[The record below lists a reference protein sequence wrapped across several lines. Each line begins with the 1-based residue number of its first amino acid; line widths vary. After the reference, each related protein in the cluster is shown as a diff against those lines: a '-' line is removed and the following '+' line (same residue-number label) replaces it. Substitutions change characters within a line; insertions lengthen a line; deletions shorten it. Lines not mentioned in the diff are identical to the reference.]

1 MNRKQKL
8 GNVLIIS
15 SRKRMLS
22 EFQSYLHSVL
32 GEYLTFNTLLRE
44 QATDPS
50 LFRGYQCVLFPSV
63 RAMETFPLTLD
74 SSILQLPCDRVFNH
88 MFLDKIIQI
97 PPHERVYLV
106 NDDKYSTLA
115 IISQLEECGITQY
128 DFVPFYPGCK
138 DTESDIQFAITA
150 GEPQLVPSR
159 IPNVLDI
166 GNRIIDISTILQL
179 CEYFNIPLQTV
190 NRVSR
195 NYVNQILHTVKTS
208 ETYYTNYVQTEQ
220 LMQVILFSLP
230 IGICLFGADG
240 RIQFMNAKFAHAFSL
255 PSSNF
260 EGQPFSECLP
270 PAYADTAFD
279 RNGDWTILLSDQ
291 KTQITLSVLSMV
303 FPDTEP
309 VFLAFLPESRS
320 MEMSVSKDEKTEE
333 STFFASSRTFSLS
346 LSHADS
352 VQNLMAQARH
362 LALFDF
368 PILIQGESGTQRRTL
383 ARAIHNF
390 SRRHHYP
397 FSVLHSPGNDLTE
410 ASLLRLLA
418 ETNHGTLVLS
428 QVDRFPLSIQD
439 LLVNV
444 LTNVHGNFFSAP
456 ETRRF
461 DVRIIAIAD
470 DNLYKKVEKGT
481 FLRELF
487 HLLSAS
493 ELQTVPIRRRR
504 EDIPDLLN
512 YFLLQFFH
520 NTDMTCDRI
529 FSEGLLRF
537 LKEYAYPGN
546 IHELYNLSCS
556 LFTRYSSHK
565 LQLSDLPTYLRSR
578 QMLTFPSPPFNIRF
592 FLSYRRIRKQAA
604 WQSKTDWPTEK
615 PLYPKRLCAPY
626 SESFLPPVISSC
638 TGQKADVK
646 FPSWGVWFWKNNLF
660 QKSRC
665 FQKFGKAAV
674 SGSVQ
679 ASFFLCGYHRVQDRF
694 LHSLCRCFK
703 CLVDF
708 FFFYPGA
715 RFHLTCT
722 LCVYAVCCCKSD
734 HDFTASVA
742 GVGSCSGDSDSTAA
756 DNPVQLPLR
765 YRKVCCQNRH
775 NRSPVFGAASAFFLP
790 DPLQNLLSCRFST
803 NFQISGCSEI

>member
-1 MNRKQKL
+1 MRHYVKAFFLIFSFLFCLFAFRLFIFVKNDIIILIFNPLPLFSRKRGPFMNRKQKL

-50 LFRGYQCVLFPSV
+50 LFRGYQCVLFPTA

-115 IISQLEECGITQY
+115 IISQFEECGITQY

-240 RIQFMNAKFAHAFSL
+240 LIQFMNAKFAHAFSL

-270 PAYADTAFD
+270 SAYADTAFD
-279 RNGDWTILLSDQ
+279 RNGDRTLLLSDQ

-309 VFLAFLPESRS
+309 VFLAFLPDGRS
-320 MEMSVSKDEKTEE
+320 TEMSVSKDEKTEE

-439 LLVNV
+439 LLVNI

-578 QMLTFPSPPFNIRF
+578 QM
-592 FLSYRRIRKQAA
+592 
-604 WQSKTDWPTEK
+604 
-615 PLYPKRLCAPY
+615 
-626 SESFLPPVISSC
+626 
-638 TGQKADVK
+638 ADVSLTNLQYQVLSFVSTHPK
-646 FPSWGVWFWKNNLF
+646 AGRLAIKNGLADGETF
-660 QKSRC
+660 VSE
-665 FQKFGKAAV
+665 AALRTV
-674 SGSVQ
+674 LGELSS
-679 ASFFLCGYHRVQDRF
+679 AGYLIVHRTKGG
-694 LHSLCRCFK
+694 CE
-703 CLVDF
+703 
-708 FFFYPGA
+708 
-715 RFHLTCT
+715 
-722 LCVYAVCCCKSD
+722 
-734 HDFTASVA
+734 
-742 GVGSCSGDSDSTAA
+742 
-756 DNPVQLPLR
+756 
-765 YRKVCCQNRH
+765 
-775 NRSPVFGAASAFFLP
+775 
-790 DPLQNLLSCRFST
+790 
-803 NFQISGCSEI
+803 ISELGRMVLEK

>member
-1 MNRKQKL
+1 MPYLFLQPLCLIGIIDVMRHYVKAFFLIFSFLFCLFAFRLFIFVKNDIIILIFNPLPLFSRKRGPFMNRKQKL

-230 IGICLFGADG
+230 SGICLFGADG

-309 VFLAFLPESRS
+309 VFLAFLPDGRS
-320 MEMSVSKDEKTEE
+320 TEMSVPKDEKTEE

-470 DNLYKKVEKGT
+470 DNLYKKVEKGI

-493 ELQTVPIRRRR
+493 ELQTVPLRRRR

-578 QMLTFPSPPFNIRF
+578 QM
-592 FLSYRRIRKQAA
+592 
-604 WQSKTDWPTEK
+604 
-615 PLYPKRLCAPY
+615 
-626 SESFLPPVISSC
+626 
-638 TGQKADVK
+638 ADVSLTDLQYQVLSFVSTHPK
-646 FPSWGVWFWKNNLF
+646 AGRLAIKNGLADGETF
-660 QKSRC
+660 VSE
-665 FQKFGKAAV
+665 AALRTV
-674 SGSVQ
+674 LGELSS
-679 ASFFLCGYHRVQDRF
+679 AGYLIVHRTKGG
-694 LHSLCRCFK
+694 CE
-703 CLVDF
+703 
-708 FFFYPGA
+708 
-715 RFHLTCT
+715 
-722 LCVYAVCCCKSD
+722 
-734 HDFTASVA
+734 
-742 GVGSCSGDSDSTAA
+742 
-756 DNPVQLPLR
+756 
-765 YRKVCCQNRH
+765 
-775 NRSPVFGAASAFFLP
+775 
-790 DPLQNLLSCRFST
+790 
-803 NFQISGCSEI
+803 ISELGRMVLEK

>member
-1 MNRKQKL
+1 MPYLFFTAPLLNRYYRCNASLCQSILLDFSFLFCLFAFRLFIFVKNDIIILIFNPLPLFSRKRGPFMNRKQKL

-50 LFRGYQCVLFPSV
+50 LFRGYQCVLFPTA

-115 IISQLEECGITQY
+115 IISQFEECGITQY

-240 RIQFMNAKFAHAFSL
+240 LIQFMNAKFAHAFSL

-270 PAYADTAFD
+270 SAYADTAFD
-279 RNGDWTILLSDQ
+279 RNGDWTLLLSDQ

-309 VFLAFLPESRS
+309 VFLAFLPDGRS
-320 MEMSVSKDEKTEE
+320 TEMSVSKDEKTEE

-439 LLVNV
+439 LLVNI

-578 QMLTFPSPPFNIRF
+578 QM
-592 FLSYRRIRKQAA
+592 
-604 WQSKTDWPTEK
+604 
-615 PLYPKRLCAPY
+615 
-626 SESFLPPVISSC
+626 
-638 TGQKADVK
+638 ADVSLTNLQYQVLSFVSTHPK
-646 FPSWGVWFWKNNLF
+646 AGRLAIKNGLADGETF
-660 QKSRC
+660 VSE
-665 FQKFGKAAV
+665 AALRTV
-674 SGSVQ
+674 LGELSS
-679 ASFFLCGYHRVQDRF
+679 AGYLIVHRTKGG
-694 LHSLCRCFK
+694 CE
-703 CLVDF
+703 
-708 FFFYPGA
+708 
-715 RFHLTCT
+715 
-722 LCVYAVCCCKSD
+722 
-734 HDFTASVA
+734 
-742 GVGSCSGDSDSTAA
+742 
-756 DNPVQLPLR
+756 
-765 YRKVCCQNRH
+765 
-775 NRSPVFGAASAFFLP
+775 
-790 DPLQNLLSCRFST
+790 
-803 NFQISGCSEI
+803 ISELGRMVLEK

>member
-1 MNRKQKL
+1 MH
-8 GNVLIIS
+8 
-15 SRKRMLS
+15 
-22 EFQSYLHSVL
+22 FP
-32 GEYLTFNTLLRE
+32 
-44 QATDPS
+44 PS
-50 LFRGYQCVLFPSV
+50 AGRSTPGPPHGSPPY
-63 RAMETFPLTLD
+63 PLYVPLWLPAASPD
-74 SSILQLPCDRVFNH
+74 SSGNSHGNRSGH
-88 MFLDKIIQI
+88 
-97 PPHERVYLV
+97 LV

-230 IGICLFGADG
+230 VGVCLFGADG

-270 PAYADTAFD
+270 PAYANTAFD

-309 VFLAFLPESRS
+309 VFLAFLPGGRS
-320 MEMSVSKDEKTEE
+320 TEAPAAKEEKTEE

-352 VQNLMAQARH
+352 VQNLMTQTRH

-439 LLVNV
+439 LLINV

-493 ELQTVPIRRRR
+493 ELQTVPLRRRR

-578 QMLTFPSPPFNIRF
+578 QM
-592 FLSYRRIRKQAA
+592 
-604 WQSKTDWPTEK
+604 
-615 PLYPKRLCAPY
+615 
-626 SESFLPPVISSC
+626 
-638 TGQKADVK
+638 ADVSLTDLQYQVLSFVSTHPK
-646 FPSWGVWFWKNNLF
+646 AGRLAIKNGLAD
-660 QKSRC
+660 
-665 FQKFGKAAV
+665 GKTFVSEAALRTV
-674 SGSVQ
+674 LGELSS
-679 ASFFLCGYHRVQDRF
+679 AGYLIVHRTKGG
-694 LHSLCRCFK
+694 CE
-703 CLVDF
+703 
-708 FFFYPGA
+708 
-715 RFHLTCT
+715 
-722 LCVYAVCCCKSD
+722 
-734 HDFTASVA
+734 
-742 GVGSCSGDSDSTAA
+742 
-756 DNPVQLPLR
+756 
-765 YRKVCCQNRH
+765 
-775 NRSPVFGAASAFFLP
+775 
-790 DPLQNLLSCRFST
+790 
-803 NFQISGCSEI
+803 ISELGRMVLEK

>member
-1 MNRKQKL
+1 MRHYVKAFFLIFSFLFCLFAFGLFIFVKNDIIILIFNPLPLFSRKRGPFMNRKQKL

-50 LFRGYQCVLFPSV
+50 LFRGYQCVLFPTV

-115 IISQLEECGITQY
+115 IISQFEECGITQY

-138 DTESDIQFAITA
+138 DTKSDIQFAITA

-240 RIQFMNAKFAHAFSL
+240 LIQFMNAKFAHAFSL

-270 PAYADTAFD
+270 SAYADTAFD

-493 ELQTVPIRRRR
+493 ELQTVPLRRRR

-578 QMLTFPSPPFNIRF
+578 QM
-592 FLSYRRIRKQAA
+592 
-604 WQSKTDWPTEK
+604 
-615 PLYPKRLCAPY
+615 
-626 SESFLPPVISSC
+626 
-638 TGQKADVK
+638 ADVSLTDLQYQVLSFVSTHPK
-646 FPSWGVWFWKNNLF
+646 AGRLAIKNGLADGETF
-660 QKSRC
+660 VSE
-665 FQKFGKAAV
+665 AALRTV
-674 SGSVQ
+674 LGELSS
-679 ASFFLCGYHRVQDRF
+679 AGYLIVHRTKGG
-694 LHSLCRCFK
+694 CE
-703 CLVDF
+703 
-708 FFFYPGA
+708 
-715 RFHLTCT
+715 
-722 LCVYAVCCCKSD
+722 
-734 HDFTASVA
+734 
-742 GVGSCSGDSDSTAA
+742 
-756 DNPVQLPLR
+756 
-765 YRKVCCQNRH
+765 
-775 NRSPVFGAASAFFLP
+775 
-790 DPLQNLLSCRFST
+790 
-803 NFQISGCSEI
+803 ISELGRMVLEK

>member
-1 MNRKQKL
+1 MRHYVKAFFLIFSFLFCLFAFRLFIFVKNDIIILIFNPLPLFSRKRGPFMNRKQKL

-150 GEPQLVPSR
+150 GEPRLVPSR

-240 RIQFMNAKFAHAFSL
+240 LIQFMNAKFAHAFSL

-320 MEMSVSKDEKTEE
+320 TEMSVPKDEKTEE

-352 VQNLMAQARH
+352 VQNLTAQARH

-493 ELQTVPIRRRR
+493 ELQTVPLRRRR

-578 QMLTFPSPPFNIRF
+578 QM
-592 FLSYRRIRKQAA
+592 
-604 WQSKTDWPTEK
+604 
-615 PLYPKRLCAPY
+615 
-626 SESFLPPVISSC
+626 
-638 TGQKADVK
+638 ADVSLTDLQYQVLSFVSTHPK
-646 FPSWGVWFWKNNLF
+646 AGRLAIKNGLADGETF
-660 QKSRC
+660 VSE
-665 FQKFGKAAV
+665 AALRTV
-674 SGSVQ
+674 LGELSS
-679 ASFFLCGYHRVQDRF
+679 AGYLIVHRTKGG
-694 LHSLCRCFK
+694 CE
-703 CLVDF
+703 
-708 FFFYPGA
+708 
-715 RFHLTCT
+715 
-722 LCVYAVCCCKSD
+722 
-734 HDFTASVA
+734 
-742 GVGSCSGDSDSTAA
+742 
-756 DNPVQLPLR
+756 
-765 YRKVCCQNRH
+765 
-775 NRSPVFGAASAFFLP
+775 
-790 DPLQNLLSCRFST
+790 
-803 NFQISGCSEI
+803 ISELGRMVLEK

>member
-1 MNRKQKL
+1 MPYLFFTAPLLNRYYRCNASLCQSILPDFFFLFCLFAFRLFIFVKNDIIILIFNPLSLFSRKRGPFMNRTQKL

-50 LFRGYQCVLFPSV
+50 LFRGYQCVLFPTA

-115 IISQLEECGITQY
+115 IISQFEECGITQY

-270 PAYADTAFD
+270 SAYADTAFD

-309 VFLAFLPESRS
+309 VFLAFLPDGRS
-320 MEMSVSKDEKTEE
+320 TEMSVSKDEKTEE

-546 IHELYNLSCS
+546 IHELYNLSCR

-578 QMLTFPSPPFNIRF
+578 QM
-592 FLSYRRIRKQAA
+592 
-604 WQSKTDWPTEK
+604 
-615 PLYPKRLCAPY
+615 
-626 SESFLPPVISSC
+626 
-638 TGQKADVK
+638 ADVSLTDLQYQVLSFVSTHPK
-646 FPSWGVWFWKNNLF
+646 AGRLAIKNGLADGETF
-660 QKSRC
+660 VSE
-665 FQKFGKAAV
+665 AALRTV
-674 SGSVQ
+674 LGELSD
-679 ASFFLCGYHRVQDRF
+679 AGYLIVHRTKGG
-694 LHSLCRCFK
+694 CE
-703 CLVDF
+703 
-708 FFFYPGA
+708 
-715 RFHLTCT
+715 
-722 LCVYAVCCCKSD
+722 
-734 HDFTASVA
+734 
-742 GVGSCSGDSDSTAA
+742 
-756 DNPVQLPLR
+756 
-765 YRKVCCQNRH
+765 
-775 NRSPVFGAASAFFLP
+775 
-790 DPLQNLLSCRFST
+790 
-803 NFQISGCSEI
+803 ISELGRMVLER

>member
-50 LFRGYQCVLFPSV
+50 LFRGYQCVLFPTA

-115 IISQLEECGITQY
+115 IISQFEECGITQY

-240 RIQFMNAKFAHAFSL
+240 LIQFMNAKFAHAFSL

-270 PAYADTAFD
+270 SAYADTAFD

-309 VFLAFLPESRS
+309 VFLAFLPDGRS
-320 MEMSVSKDEKTEE
+320 TEMSVSKDEKTEE

-493 ELQTVPIRRRR
+493 ELQTVPLRRRR

-578 QMLTFPSPPFNIRF
+578 LSARKPLPPSPWTSLFLPLHLRGIRRSSCCIWFWICQRTSAPARWLTFPSPTFNIRF

-660 QKSRC
+660 QKSRY
-665 FQKFGKAAV
+665 FQKFCKAAV

-715 RFHLTCT
+715 RTRF
-722 LCVYAVCCCKSD
+722 AV
-734 HDFTASVA
+734 V
-742 GVGSCSGDSDSTAA
+742 
-756 DNPVQLPLR
+756 NPIMISPLPW
-765 YRKVCCQNRH
+765 
-775 NRSPVFGAASAFFLP
+775 PV
-790 DPLQNLLSCRFST
+790 
-803 NFQISGCSEI
+803 

>member
-1 MNRKQKL
+1 MPYLFLQPLCLIGIIDVMRHYVKAFFLIFSFLFCLFAFRLFIFVKNDIIILIFNPLSLFSRKRGPFMNRTQKL

-74 SSILQLPCDRVFNH
+74 SSILQLACDRVFNH

-150 GEPQLVPSR
+150 GEPQ
-159 IPNVLDI
+159 
-166 GNRIIDISTILQL
+166 
-179 CEYFNIPLQTV
+179 
-190 NRVSR
+190 R

-309 VFLAFLPESRS
+309 VFLAFLPDGRS
-320 MEMSVSKDEKTEE
+320 TEMSVSKDEKTEE

-444 LTNVHGNFFSAP
+444 LTNVYGNFFSAP
-456 ETRRF
+456 ETHRF

-493 ELQTVPIRRRR
+493 ELQTVPLRRRR

-578 QMLTFPSPPFNIRF
+578 QM
-592 FLSYRRIRKQAA
+592 
-604 WQSKTDWPTEK
+604 
-615 PLYPKRLCAPY
+615 
-626 SESFLPPVISSC
+626 
-638 TGQKADVK
+638 ADVSLTDLQYQVLSFVSTHPK
-646 FPSWGVWFWKNNLF
+646 AGRLAIKNGLADGETF
-660 QKSRC
+660 VSE
-665 FQKFGKAAV
+665 AALRTV
-674 SGSVQ
+674 LGELSS
-679 ASFFLCGYHRVQDRF
+679 AGYLIVHRTKGG
-694 LHSLCRCFK
+694 CE
-703 CLVDF
+703 
-708 FFFYPGA
+708 
-715 RFHLTCT
+715 
-722 LCVYAVCCCKSD
+722 
-734 HDFTASVA
+734 
-742 GVGSCSGDSDSTAA
+742 
-756 DNPVQLPLR
+756 
-765 YRKVCCQNRH
+765 
-775 NRSPVFGAASAFFLP
+775 
-790 DPLQNLLSCRFST
+790 
-803 NFQISGCSEI
+803 ISELGRMVLEK

>member
-1 MNRKQKL
+1 MRHYVKAFFLIFSFLFCLFAFRLFIFVKNDIIILIFNPLSLFSRKRGPFMNRTQKL

-32 GEYLTFNTLLRE
+32 GKYLTFNTLLRE

-50 LFRGYQCVLFPSV
+50 LFRGYQCVLFPTA

-115 IISQLEECGITQY
+115 IISQFEECGITQY

-270 PAYADTAFD
+270 SAYADTAFD

-309 VFLAFLPESRS
+309 VFLAFLPDGRS
-320 MEMSVSKDEKTEE
+320 TEMSVSKDEKTEE

-578 QMLTFPSPPFNIRF
+578 QM
-592 FLSYRRIRKQAA
+592 
-604 WQSKTDWPTEK
+604 
-615 PLYPKRLCAPY
+615 
-626 SESFLPPVISSC
+626 
-638 TGQKADVK
+638 ADVSLTDLQYQVLSFVSTHPK
-646 FPSWGVWFWKNNLF
+646 AGRLAIKNGLADGETF
-660 QKSRC
+660 VSE
-665 FQKFGKAAV
+665 AALRTV
-674 SGSVQ
+674 LGELSD
-679 ASFFLCGYHRVQDRF
+679 AGYLIVHRTKGG
-694 LHSLCRCFK
+694 CE
-703 CLVDF
+703 
-708 FFFYPGA
+708 
-715 RFHLTCT
+715 
-722 LCVYAVCCCKSD
+722 
-734 HDFTASVA
+734 
-742 GVGSCSGDSDSTAA
+742 
-756 DNPVQLPLR
+756 
-765 YRKVCCQNRH
+765 
-775 NRSPVFGAASAFFLP
+775 
-790 DPLQNLLSCRFST
+790 
-803 NFQISGCSEI
+803 ISELGRMVLER

>member
-1 MNRKQKL
+1 MRHYVKAFFLIFSFLFCLFAFRLFIFVKNDIIILIFNPLPLFSRKRGPFMNRKQKL

-50 LFRGYQCVLFPSV
+50 LFRGYQCVLFPTA

-115 IISQLEECGITQY
+115 IISQFEECGITQY

-138 DTESDIQFAITA
+138 DTESDIQFTITA

-270 PAYADTAFD
+270 SAYADTAFD

-309 VFLAFLPESRS
+309 VFLAFLPDGRS
-320 MEMSVSKDEKTEE
+320 TEMSVSKDEKTEE

-410 ASLLRLLA
+410 ASLLQLLA

-481 FLRELF
+481 FLQELF

-493 ELQTVPIRRRR
+493 ELQTVPLRRRR

-578 QMLTFPSPPFNIRF
+578 QM
-592 FLSYRRIRKQAA
+592 
-604 WQSKTDWPTEK
+604 
-615 PLYPKRLCAPY
+615 
-626 SESFLPPVISSC
+626 
-638 TGQKADVK
+638 ADVSLTDLQYQVLSFVSTHPK
-646 FPSWGVWFWKNNLF
+646 AGRLAIKNGLADGETF
-660 QKSRC
+660 VSE
-665 FQKFGKAAV
+665 AALRTV
-674 SGSVQ
+674 LGELSS
-679 ASFFLCGYHRVQDRF
+679 AGYLIVHRTKGG
-694 LHSLCRCFK
+694 CE
-703 CLVDF
+703 
-708 FFFYPGA
+708 
-715 RFHLTCT
+715 
-722 LCVYAVCCCKSD
+722 
-734 HDFTASVA
+734 
-742 GVGSCSGDSDSTAA
+742 
-756 DNPVQLPLR
+756 
-765 YRKVCCQNRH
+765 
-775 NRSPVFGAASAFFLP
+775 
-790 DPLQNLLSCRFST
+790 
-803 NFQISGCSEI
+803 ISELGRMVLEK

>member
-1 MNRKQKL
+1 MRHYVKAFFLIFSFLFCLFAFRLFIFVKNDIIILIFNPLSLFSRKRGPFMNRTQKL

-50 LFRGYQCVLFPSV
+50 LFRGYQCVLFPTA

-88 MFLDKIIQI
+88 MFLDTIIQI

-115 IISQLEECGITQY
+115 IISQFEECGITQY

-270 PAYADTAFD
+270 SAYADTAFD

-309 VFLAFLPESRS
+309 VFLAFLPDGRS
-320 MEMSVSKDEKTEE
+320 TEMSVSKDEKTEE

-578 QMLTFPSPPFNIRF
+578 QM
-592 FLSYRRIRKQAA
+592 
-604 WQSKTDWPTEK
+604 
-615 PLYPKRLCAPY
+615 
-626 SESFLPPVISSC
+626 
-638 TGQKADVK
+638 ADVSLTDLQYQVLSFVSTHPK
-646 FPSWGVWFWKNNLF
+646 AGRLAIKNGLADGETF
-660 QKSRC
+660 VSE
-665 FQKFGKAAV
+665 AALRTV
-674 SGSVQ
+674 LGELSS
-679 ASFFLCGYHRVQDRF
+679 AGYLIVHRTKGG
-694 LHSLCRCFK
+694 CE
-703 CLVDF
+703 
-708 FFFYPGA
+708 
-715 RFHLTCT
+715 
-722 LCVYAVCCCKSD
+722 
-734 HDFTASVA
+734 
-742 GVGSCSGDSDSTAA
+742 
-756 DNPVQLPLR
+756 
-765 YRKVCCQNRH
+765 
-775 NRSPVFGAASAFFLP
+775 
-790 DPLQNLLSCRFST
+790 
-803 NFQISGCSEI
+803 ISELGRMVLEK

>member
-1 MNRKQKL
+1 MKTHTKL

-15 SRKRMLS
+15 SRKRLLS

-44 QATDPS
+44 KATDLS
-50 LFRGYQCVLFPSV
+50 FFRGYQCVLFPSEH
-63 RAMETFPLTLD
+63 AMETFPLELD
-74 SSILQLPCDRVFNH
+74 PSILQLACDRVFNH

-106 NDDKYSTLA
+106 NDEKSSSLD
-115 IISQLEECGITQY
+115 IISQLQECGITQY
-128 DFVPFYPGCK
+128 DFVPFYPGCA
-138 DTESDIQFAITA
+138 DTEYDIQFAITA

-179 CEYFNIPLQTV
+179 CEYFKIPLQAV

-195 NYVNQILHTVKTS
+195 GYVNQILHTVKTS

-220 LMQVILFSLP
+220 LMQIILFSLP
-230 IGICLFGADG
+230 IGVCLFDAES
-240 RIQFMNAKFAHAFSL
+240 RIQFMNSKFAHAFSL
-255 PSSNF
+255 PSTNF

-279 RNGDWTILLSDQ
+279 HNGDWTILLPDQ
-291 KTQITLSVLSMV
+291 ETPVTLSILAMI
-303 FPDTEP
+303 FPDTSP
-309 VFLAFLPESRS
+309 VFLAFLPEGTLPDTI
-320 MEMSVSKDEKTEE
+320 EAENAAPEE
-333 STFFASSRTFSLS
+333 STFFTASRTFSLS
-346 LSHADS
+346 LSHTDS
-352 VQNLMAQARH
+352 VQNLMTQAKH

-397 FSVLHSPGNDLTE
+397 FSVLHSPGTDLTE
-410 ASLLRLLA
+410 ASLLQLLS

-456 ETRRF
+456 ETQRF
-461 DVRIIAIAD
+461 DVRIIAISD
-470 DNLYKKVEKGT
+470 DNLYKKVENGT

-493 ELQTVPIRRRR
+493 ELQTVPIRSRR

-520 NTDMTCDRI
+520 NSDMTCDRV
-529 FSEGLLRF
+529 FSEGLLHF
-537 LKEYAYPGN
+537 LKEYEYPGN

-556 LFTRYSSHK
+556 LFTRYRGHR
-565 LQLSDLPTYLRSR
+565 LMLSDLPLHLRTRQAGTPLTDLQYQVLSFVSAHPKAGRLAIKNGLADGETFVSEAALRTVLGELSAAGYLIVHRTKGGCEISELGR
-578 QMLTFPSPPFNIRF
+578 MALE
-592 FLSYRRIRKQAA
+592 QA
-604 WQSKTDWPTEK
+604 
-615 PLYPKRLCAPY
+615 
-626 SESFLPPVISSC
+626 FIS
-638 TGQKADVK
+638 
-646 FPSWGVWFWKNNLF
+646 
-660 QKSRC
+660 
-665 FQKFGKAAV
+665 
-674 SGSVQ
+674 
-679 ASFFLCGYHRVQDRF
+679 
-694 LHSLCRCFK
+694 
-703 CLVDF
+703 
-708 FFFYPGA
+708 
-715 RFHLTCT
+715 
-722 LCVYAVCCCKSD
+722 
-734 HDFTASVA
+734 
-742 GVGSCSGDSDSTAA
+742 
-756 DNPVQLPLR
+756 
-765 YRKVCCQNRH
+765 
-775 NRSPVFGAASAFFLP
+775 
-790 DPLQNLLSCRFST
+790 
-803 NFQISGCSEI
+803 

>member
-1 MNRKQKL
+1 MHYYVKAFFLIFSFLFCLFAFRLFIFVKNGIIILIFNPLPLFSRKRGPFMNRTQKL

-50 LFRGYQCVLFPSV
+50 LFRGYQCVLFPTA
-63 RAMETFPLTLD
+63 RAMENFPLTID
-74 SSILQLPCDRVFNH
+74 PSILQLPCDRVFNH

-240 RIQFMNAKFAHAFSL
+240 RIQFMNTKFAHAFSL

-260 EGQPFSECLP
+260 EGQPFSECFP

-309 VFLAFLPESRS
+309 VFLAFLPEGRS
-320 MEMSVSKDEKTEE
+320 TEMSVPKDEKTEE

-493 ELQTVPIRRRR
+493 ELQTVPLRRRR

-520 NTDMTCDRI
+520 NTDMTCDRV

-578 QMLTFPSPPFNIRF
+578 QM
-592 FLSYRRIRKQAA
+592 
-604 WQSKTDWPTEK
+604 
-615 PLYPKRLCAPY
+615 
-626 SESFLPPVISSC
+626 
-638 TGQKADVK
+638 ADVSLTDLQYQVLSFVSTHPK
-646 FPSWGVWFWKNNLF
+646 AGRLAIKNGLADGETF
-660 QKSRC
+660 VSE
-665 FQKFGKAAV
+665 AALRTV
-674 SGSVQ
+674 LGELSS
-679 ASFFLCGYHRVQDRF
+679 AGYLIVHRTKGG
-694 LHSLCRCFK
+694 CE
-703 CLVDF
+703 
-708 FFFYPGA
+708 
-715 RFHLTCT
+715 
-722 LCVYAVCCCKSD
+722 
-734 HDFTASVA
+734 
-742 GVGSCSGDSDSTAA
+742 
-756 DNPVQLPLR
+756 
-765 YRKVCCQNRH
+765 
-775 NRSPVFGAASAFFLP
+775 
-790 DPLQNLLSCRFST
+790 
-803 NFQISGCSEI
+803 ISELGRMVLEK

>member
-1 MNRKQKL
+1 MPYLFLQPLCLIGIIDVMRHYVKAFFLIFSFLFCLFAFRLFIFVKNDIIILIFNPLPLFSRKRGPFMNRTQKL

-309 VFLAFLPESRS
+309 VFLAFLPEGRS
-320 MEMSVSKDEKTEE
+320 TEMSVPKDEKTEE

-352 VQNLMAQARH
+352 VQNLMAQTRH

-470 DNLYKKVEKGT
+470 DNLYKKVEKGI

-493 ELQTVPIRRRR
+493 ELQTVPLRRRR

-578 QMLTFPSPPFNIRF
+578 QM
-592 FLSYRRIRKQAA
+592 
-604 WQSKTDWPTEK
+604 
-615 PLYPKRLCAPY
+615 
-626 SESFLPPVISSC
+626 
-638 TGQKADVK
+638 ADVSLTDLQYQVLSFVSTHPK
-646 FPSWGVWFWKNNLF
+646 AGRLAIKNGLADGETF
-660 QKSRC
+660 VSE
-665 FQKFGKAAV
+665 AALRTV
-674 SGSVQ
+674 LGELSS
-679 ASFFLCGYHRVQDRF
+679 AGYLIVHRTKGG
-694 LHSLCRCFK
+694 CE
-703 CLVDF
+703 
-708 FFFYPGA
+708 
-715 RFHLTCT
+715 
-722 LCVYAVCCCKSD
+722 
-734 HDFTASVA
+734 
-742 GVGSCSGDSDSTAA
+742 
-756 DNPVQLPLR
+756 
-765 YRKVCCQNRH
+765 
-775 NRSPVFGAASAFFLP
+775 
-790 DPLQNLLSCRFST
+790 
-803 NFQISGCSEI
+803 ISELGRMVLEK

>member
-1 MNRKQKL
+1 MRHYVKAFFLIFSFLFCLFAFRLFIFVKNDIIILIFNPLPLFSRKRGPFMNRKQKL

-50 LFRGYQCVLFPSV
+50 LFRGYQCVLFPTA

-115 IISQLEECGITQY
+115 IISQFEECGITQY

-240 RIQFMNAKFAHAFSL
+240 LIQFMNAKFAHAFSL

-270 PAYADTAFD
+270 SAYADTAFD
-279 RNGDWTILLSDQ
+279 RNGDWTLLLSDQ

-309 VFLAFLPESRS
+309 VFLAFLPDGRS
-320 MEMSVSKDEKTEE
+320 TEMSVSKDEKTEE

-439 LLVNV
+439 LLVNI

-461 DVRIIAIAD
+461 DVCIIAIAD

-578 QMLTFPSPPFNIRF
+578 QM
-592 FLSYRRIRKQAA
+592 
-604 WQSKTDWPTEK
+604 
-615 PLYPKRLCAPY
+615 
-626 SESFLPPVISSC
+626 
-638 TGQKADVK
+638 ADVSLTNLQYQVLSFVSTHPK
-646 FPSWGVWFWKNNLF
+646 AGRLAIKNGLADGETF
-660 QKSRC
+660 VSE
-665 FQKFGKAAV
+665 AALRTV
-674 SGSVQ
+674 LGELSS
-679 ASFFLCGYHRVQDRF
+679 AGYLIVHRTKGG
-694 LHSLCRCFK
+694 CE
-703 CLVDF
+703 
-708 FFFYPGA
+708 
-715 RFHLTCT
+715 
-722 LCVYAVCCCKSD
+722 
-734 HDFTASVA
+734 
-742 GVGSCSGDSDSTAA
+742 
-756 DNPVQLPLR
+756 
-765 YRKVCCQNRH
+765 
-775 NRSPVFGAASAFFLP
+775 
-790 DPLQNLLSCRFST
+790 
-803 NFQISGCSEI
+803 ISELGRMVLEK

>member
-1 MNRKQKL
+1 MPYLFLQPLCLIGIIDVMRHYVKAFFLIFSFLFCLFAFRLFIFVKNDIIILIFNPLSLFSRKRGPFMNRTQKL

-50 LFRGYQCVLFPSV
+50 LFRGYQCVLFPTA

-115 IISQLEECGITQY
+115 IISQFEECGITQY

-240 RIQFMNAKFAHAFSL
+240 LIQFMNAKFAHAFSL

-270 PAYADTAFD
+270 SAYADTAFD

-493 ELQTVPIRRRR
+493 ELQTVPLRRRR

-578 QMLTFPSPPFNIRF
+578 QM
-592 FLSYRRIRKQAA
+592 
-604 WQSKTDWPTEK
+604 
-615 PLYPKRLCAPY
+615 
-626 SESFLPPVISSC
+626 
-638 TGQKADVK
+638 ADVSLTDLQYQVLSFVSTHPK
-646 FPSWGVWFWKNNLF
+646 AGRLAIKNGLADGETF
-660 QKSRC
+660 VSE
-665 FQKFGKAAV
+665 AALRTV
-674 SGSVQ
+674 LGELSS
-679 ASFFLCGYHRVQDRF
+679 AGYLIVHRTKGG
-694 LHSLCRCFK
+694 CE
-703 CLVDF
+703 
-708 FFFYPGA
+708 
-715 RFHLTCT
+715 
-722 LCVYAVCCCKSD
+722 
-734 HDFTASVA
+734 
-742 GVGSCSGDSDSTAA
+742 
-756 DNPVQLPLR
+756 
-765 YRKVCCQNRH
+765 
-775 NRSPVFGAASAFFLP
+775 
-790 DPLQNLLSCRFST
+790 
-803 NFQISGCSEI
+803 ISELGRMVLEK

>member
-1 MNRKQKL
+1 MPYLFLQPLCLIGIIDVMRHYVKAFFLIFSFLFCLFAFRLFIFVKNDIIILIFNPLPLFSRKRGPFMNRTQKL

-138 DTESDIQFAITA
+138 DTESDIQFVITA

-240 RIQFMNAKFAHAFSL
+240 LIQFMNAKFAHAFSL

-270 PAYADTAFD
+270 SAYADTAFD
-279 RNGDWTILLSDQ
+279 RNGDWTLLLSDQ

-309 VFLAFLPESRS
+309 VFLAFLPDGRS
-320 MEMSVSKDEKTEE
+320 TEMSVSKDEKTEE
-333 STFFASSRTFSLS
+333 STFFASSRTFS

-439 LLVNV
+439 LLVNI

-578 QMLTFPSPPFNIRF
+578 QM
-592 FLSYRRIRKQAA
+592 
-604 WQSKTDWPTEK
+604 
-615 PLYPKRLCAPY
+615 
-626 SESFLPPVISSC
+626 
-638 TGQKADVK
+638 ADVSLTNLQYQVLSFVSTHPK
-646 FPSWGVWFWKNNLF
+646 AGRLAIKNGLADGETF
-660 QKSRC
+660 VSE
-665 FQKFGKAAV
+665 AALRTV
-674 SGSVQ
+674 LGELSS
-679 ASFFLCGYHRVQDRF
+679 AGYLIVHRTKGG
-694 LHSLCRCFK
+694 CE
-703 CLVDF
+703 
-708 FFFYPGA
+708 
-715 RFHLTCT
+715 
-722 LCVYAVCCCKSD
+722 
-734 HDFTASVA
+734 
-742 GVGSCSGDSDSTAA
+742 
-756 DNPVQLPLR
+756 
-765 YRKVCCQNRH
+765 
-775 NRSPVFGAASAFFLP
+775 
-790 DPLQNLLSCRFST
+790 
-803 NFQISGCSEI
+803 ISELGRMVLEK

>member
-1 MNRKQKL
+1 MPYLFLQPLCLIGIIDVMRHYVKAFFLIFSFLFCLFAFRLFIFVKNDIIILIFNPLPLFSRKRGPFMNRTQKL

-50 LFRGYQCVLFPSV
+50 LFRGYQCVLFPTA
-63 RAMETFPLTLD
+63 RAMETFPLTLV

-115 IISQLEECGITQY
+115 IISQFEECGITQY

-240 RIQFMNAKFAHAFSL
+240 LIQFMNAKFAHAFSL

-270 PAYADTAFD
+270 SAYADTAFD

-493 ELQTVPIRRRR
+493 ELQTVPLRRRR

-578 QMLTFPSPPFNIRF
+578 QM
-592 FLSYRRIRKQAA
+592 
-604 WQSKTDWPTEK
+604 
-615 PLYPKRLCAPY
+615 
-626 SESFLPPVISSC
+626 
-638 TGQKADVK
+638 ADVSLTDLQYQVLSFVSTHPK
-646 FPSWGVWFWKNNLF
+646 AGRLAIKNGLADGETF
-660 QKSRC
+660 VSE
-665 FQKFGKAAV
+665 AALRTV
-674 SGSVQ
+674 LGELSS
-679 ASFFLCGYHRVQDRF
+679 AGYLIVHRTKGG
-694 LHSLCRCFK
+694 CE
-703 CLVDF
+703 
-708 FFFYPGA
+708 
-715 RFHLTCT
+715 
-722 LCVYAVCCCKSD
+722 
-734 HDFTASVA
+734 
-742 GVGSCSGDSDSTAA
+742 
-756 DNPVQLPLR
+756 
-765 YRKVCCQNRH
+765 
-775 NRSPVFGAASAFFLP
+775 
-790 DPLQNLLSCRFST
+790 
-803 NFQISGCSEI
+803 ISELGRMVLEK

>member
-1 MNRKQKL
+1 MPYLFLQPLCLIGIIDVMRHYVKAFFLIFSFLFCLFAFRLFIFVKNDIIILIFNPLPLFSRKRGPFMNRKQKL

-50 LFRGYQCVLFPSV
+50 LFRGYQCVLFPTA

-115 IISQLEECGITQY
+115 IISQFEECGITQY

-240 RIQFMNAKFAHAFSL
+240 LIQFMNAKFAHAFSL

-270 PAYADTAFD
+270 SAYANTAFD

-309 VFLAFLPESRS
+309 VFLAFLPDGRS
-320 MEMSVSKDEKTEE
+320 TEMSVSKDEKTEE

-439 LLVNV
+439 LLVNI

-578 QMLTFPSPPFNIRF
+578 QM
-592 FLSYRRIRKQAA
+592 
-604 WQSKTDWPTEK
+604 
-615 PLYPKRLCAPY
+615 
-626 SESFLPPVISSC
+626 
-638 TGQKADVK
+638 ADVSLTNLQYQVLSFVSTHPK
-646 FPSWGVWFWKNNLF
+646 AGRLAIKNGLADGETLV
-660 QKSRC
+660 SE
-665 FQKFGKAAV
+665 AALRTV
-674 SGSVQ
+674 LGELSS
-679 ASFFLCGYHRVQDRF
+679 AGYLIVHRTKGG
-694 LHSLCRCFK
+694 CE
-703 CLVDF
+703 
-708 FFFYPGA
+708 
-715 RFHLTCT
+715 
-722 LCVYAVCCCKSD
+722 
-734 HDFTASVA
+734 
-742 GVGSCSGDSDSTAA
+742 
-756 DNPVQLPLR
+756 
-765 YRKVCCQNRH
+765 
-775 NRSPVFGAASAFFLP
+775 
-790 DPLQNLLSCRFST
+790 
-803 NFQISGCSEI
+803 ISELGRMVLEK

>member
-1 MNRKQKL
+1 MRHYVKAFFLIFSFLFCLFAFRLFIFVKNDIIILIFNPLPLFSRKRGPFMNRKQKL

-32 GEYLTFNTLLRE
+32 GEDLTFNTLLRE

-320 MEMSVSKDEKTEE
+320 TEMSVPKDEKTEE

-352 VQNLMAQARH
+352 VQNLTAQARH

-493 ELQTVPIRRRR
+493 ELQTVPLRRRR

-578 QMLTFPSPPFNIRF
+578 QM
-592 FLSYRRIRKQAA
+592 
-604 WQSKTDWPTEK
+604 
-615 PLYPKRLCAPY
+615 
-626 SESFLPPVISSC
+626 
-638 TGQKADVK
+638 ADVSLTDLQYQVLSFVSTHPK
-646 FPSWGVWFWKNNLF
+646 AGRLAIKNGLADGETF
-660 QKSRC
+660 VSE
-665 FQKFGKAAV
+665 AALRTV
-674 SGSVQ
+674 LGELSS
-679 ASFFLCGYHRVQDRF
+679 AGYLIVHRTKGG
-694 LHSLCRCFK
+694 CE
-703 CLVDF
+703 
-708 FFFYPGA
+708 
-715 RFHLTCT
+715 
-722 LCVYAVCCCKSD
+722 
-734 HDFTASVA
+734 
-742 GVGSCSGDSDSTAA
+742 
-756 DNPVQLPLR
+756 
-765 YRKVCCQNRH
+765 
-775 NRSPVFGAASAFFLP
+775 
-790 DPLQNLLSCRFST
+790 
-803 NFQISGCSEI
+803 ISELGRMVLEK

>member
-1 MNRKQKL
+1 MHYYVKAFFLIFSFLFCLFAFRLFIFVKNGIIILIFNPLPLFSRKRGPFMNRTQKL

-50 LFRGYQCVLFPSV
+50 LFRGYQCVLFPTA

-106 NDDKYSTLA
+106 NDDRYSALA
-115 IISQLEECGITQY
+115 IISQLEECGVTQY

-220 LMQVILFSLP
+220 LMQVILSSLP

-260 EGQPFSECLP
+260 EGQPFSECFP

-291 KTQITLSVLSMV
+291 KTQITLSVLSIV

-309 VFLAFLPESRS
+309 VFLAFLPEGRS
-320 MEMSVSKDEKTEE
+320 TEMSVPKDEKTEE

-352 VQNLMAQARH
+352 VHNLMAQARH

-410 ASLLRLLA
+410 ASLLQLLA

-493 ELQTVPIRRRR
+493 ELQTVPLRRRR

-578 QMLTFPSPPFNIRF
+578 QM
-592 FLSYRRIRKQAA
+592 
-604 WQSKTDWPTEK
+604 
-615 PLYPKRLCAPY
+615 
-626 SESFLPPVISSC
+626 
-638 TGQKADVK
+638 ADVSLTDLQYQVLSFVSTHPK
-646 FPSWGVWFWKNNLF
+646 AGRLAIKKRTGRRRNLCI
-660 QKSRC
+660 R
-665 FQKFGKAAV
+665 
-674 SGSVQ
+674 SGS
-679 ASFFLCGYHRVQDRF
+679 AHR
-694 LHSLCRCFK
+694 
-703 CLVDF
+703 
-708 FFFYPGA
+708 A
-715 RFHLTCT
+715 R
-722 LCVYAVCCCKSD
+722 
-734 HDFTASVA
+734 
-742 GVGSCSGDSDSTAA
+742 
-756 DNPVQLPLR
+756 R
-765 YRKVCCQNRH
+765 
-775 NRSPVFGAASAFFLP
+775 AFFRRLSHRAP
-790 DPLQNLLSCRFST
+790 DKRRM
-803 NFQISGCSEI
+803 

>member
-1 MNRKQKL
+1 MPYLFLQPLCLIGIIDVMRHYVKAFFLIFSFLFCLFAFRLFIFFKNDIIILIFNPLPLFSRKRGPFMNRKQKL

-320 MEMSVSKDEKTEE
+320 TEMSVPKDEKTEE

-578 QMLTFPSPPFNIRF
+578 QM
-592 FLSYRRIRKQAA
+592 
-604 WQSKTDWPTEK
+604 
-615 PLYPKRLCAPY
+615 
-626 SESFLPPVISSC
+626 
-638 TGQKADVK
+638 ADVSLTALQYQVLSFVSTHPK
-646 FPSWGVWFWKNNLF
+646 AGRLAIKNGLADGETF
-660 QKSRC
+660 VSE
-665 FQKFGKAAV
+665 AALRTV
-674 SGSVQ
+674 LGELSS
-679 ASFFLCGYHRVQDRF
+679 AGYLIVHRTKGG
-694 LHSLCRCFK
+694 CE
-703 CLVDF
+703 
-708 FFFYPGA
+708 
-715 RFHLTCT
+715 
-722 LCVYAVCCCKSD
+722 
-734 HDFTASVA
+734 
-742 GVGSCSGDSDSTAA
+742 
-756 DNPVQLPLR
+756 
-765 YRKVCCQNRH
+765 
-775 NRSPVFGAASAFFLP
+775 
-790 DPLQNLLSCRFST
+790 
-803 NFQISGCSEI
+803 ISELGRMVLEK

>member
-1 MNRKQKL
+1 MPYLFLQPLCLIGIIDVMRHYVKAFFLIFSFLFCLFAFRLFIFVKNDIIILIFNPLPLFSRKRGPFMNRTQKL

-493 ELQTVPIRRRR
+493 ELQTVPLRRRR

-520 NTDMTCDRI
+520 NTDMTFDRI

-578 QMLTFPSPPFNIRF
+578 QM
-592 FLSYRRIRKQAA
+592 
-604 WQSKTDWPTEK
+604 
-615 PLYPKRLCAPY
+615 
-626 SESFLPPVISSC
+626 
-638 TGQKADVK
+638 ADVSLTDLQYQVLSFVSTHPK
-646 FPSWGVWFWKNNLF
+646 AGRLAIKNGLADGETF
-660 QKSRC
+660 VSE
-665 FQKFGKAAV
+665 AALRTV
-674 SGSVQ
+674 LGELSS
-679 ASFFLCGYHRVQDRF
+679 AGYLIVHRTKGG
-694 LHSLCRCFK
+694 CE
-703 CLVDF
+703 
-708 FFFYPGA
+708 
-715 RFHLTCT
+715 
-722 LCVYAVCCCKSD
+722 
-734 HDFTASVA
+734 
-742 GVGSCSGDSDSTAA
+742 
-756 DNPVQLPLR
+756 
-765 YRKVCCQNRH
+765 
-775 NRSPVFGAASAFFLP
+775 
-790 DPLQNLLSCRFST
+790 
-803 NFQISGCSEI
+803 ISELGRMVLEK

>member
-1 MNRKQKL
+1 MPYLFLQPLCLIGIIDVMRHYVKAFFLIFSFLFCLFAFRLFIFVKNDIIILIFNPLSLFSRKRGPFMNRTQKL

-320 MEMSVSKDEKTEE
+320 TEMSVPKDEKTEE

-352 VQNLMAQARH
+352 VQNLMTQVRH

-444 LTNVHGNFFSAP
+444 LTNVHGNFFPAP
-456 ETRRF
+456 EPRRF

-493 ELQTVPIRRRR
+493 ELQTVPLRRRR

-578 QMLTFPSPPFNIRF
+578 QM
-592 FLSYRRIRKQAA
+592 
-604 WQSKTDWPTEK
+604 
-615 PLYPKRLCAPY
+615 
-626 SESFLPPVISSC
+626 
-638 TGQKADVK
+638 ADVSLTDLQYQVLSFVSTHPK
-646 FPSWGVWFWKNNLF
+646 AGRLAIKNGLADGETF
-660 QKSRC
+660 VSE
-665 FQKFGKAAV
+665 AALRTV
-674 SGSVQ
+674 LGELSS
-679 ASFFLCGYHRVQDRF
+679 AGYLIVHRTKGG
-694 LHSLCRCFK
+694 CE
-703 CLVDF
+703 
-708 FFFYPGA
+708 
-715 RFHLTCT
+715 
-722 LCVYAVCCCKSD
+722 
-734 HDFTASVA
+734 
-742 GVGSCSGDSDSTAA
+742 
-756 DNPVQLPLR
+756 
-765 YRKVCCQNRH
+765 
-775 NRSPVFGAASAFFLP
+775 
-790 DPLQNLLSCRFST
+790 
-803 NFQISGCSEI
+803 ISELGRMVLEK

>member
-1 MNRKQKL
+1 MRHYVKAFFLIFYFLFCLFAFRLFIFVKNGIIILIFNPLPLFSRKRGPFMNRTQKL

-50 LFRGYQCVLFPSV
+50 LFRGYQCVLFPTA

-115 IISQLEECGITQY
+115 IISQLEECGVTQY

-240 RIQFMNAKFAHAFSL
+240 RIQFMNTKFAHAFSL

-260 EGQPFSECLP
+260 EGQPFSECFP

-309 VFLAFLPESRS
+309 VFLAFLPEGRS
-320 MEMSVSKDEKTEE
+320 TEMSVPKDEKTEE

-368 PILIQGESGTQRRTL
+368 PILIKEKAVHSAGHSHVRSTIF
-383 ARAIHNF
+383 RAATII
-390 SRRHHYP
+390 
-397 FSVLHSPGNDLTE
+397 
-410 ASLLRLLA
+410 
-418 ETNHGTLVLS
+418 
-428 QVDRFPLSIQD
+428 RFL
-439 LLVNV
+439 
-444 LTNVHGNFFSAP
+444 FF
-456 ETRRF
+456 
-461 DVRIIAIAD
+461 I
-470 DNLYKKVEKGT
+470 
-481 FLRELF
+481 LREM
-487 HLLSAS
+487 
-493 ELQTVPIRRRR
+493 I
-504 EDIPDLLN
+504 
-512 YFLLQFFH
+512 
-520 NTDMTCDRI
+520 
-529 FSEGLLRF
+529 
-537 LKEYAYPGN
+537 
-546 IHELYNLSCS
+546 
-556 LFTRYSSHK
+556 
-565 LQLSDLPTYLRSR
+565 
-578 QMLTFPSPPFNIRF
+578 
-592 FLSYRRIRKQAA
+592 
-604 WQSKTDWPTEK
+604 
-615 PLYPKRLCAPY
+615 
-626 SESFLPPVISSC
+626 
-638 TGQKADVK
+638 
-646 FPSWGVWFWKNNLF
+646 
-660 QKSRC
+660 
-665 FQKFGKAAV
+665 
-674 SGSVQ
+674 
-679 ASFFLCGYHRVQDRF
+679 
-694 LHSLCRCFK
+694 
-703 CLVDF
+703 
-708 FFFYPGA
+708 
-715 RFHLTCT
+715 
-722 LCVYAVCCCKSD
+722 
-734 HDFTASVA
+734 
-742 GVGSCSGDSDSTAA
+742 
-756 DNPVQLPLR
+756 
-765 YRKVCCQNRH
+765 
-775 NRSPVFGAASAFFLP
+775 
-790 DPLQNLLSCRFST
+790 
-803 NFQISGCSEI
+803 